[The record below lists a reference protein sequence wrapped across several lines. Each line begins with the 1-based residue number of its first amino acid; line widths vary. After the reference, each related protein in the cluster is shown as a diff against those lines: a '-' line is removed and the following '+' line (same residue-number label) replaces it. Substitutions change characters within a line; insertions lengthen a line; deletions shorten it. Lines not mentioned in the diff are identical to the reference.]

1 MKVSLVRCTD
11 DPEGMIAEAARISH
25 MASGEGKEDDK
36 DLIRRLRDWG
46 HWSPFEFASA
56 TFFIEGVSRSC
67 LAQITRH
74 RLGSF
79 MVRSMRYVKQEADEV
94 VVPETVEKADMKGAF
109 QDQVTSNYETYQEML
124 DAGVPKEDARFILPI
139 GSKTSL
145 YFKTN
150 FREYR
155 HIIDIRKTEE
165 AQWEI
170 RELAKEFLAQLSEL
184 APSVFEDQLG

>member
-1 MKVSLVRCTD
+1 MKVELLRYTE
-11 DPEGMIAEAARISH
+11 DPEEMIARAARISH
-25 MASGEGKEDDK
+25 MASGEGIEEDR

-46 HWSPFEFASA
+46 HWSPFEFADA
-56 TFFIEGVSRSC
+56 TFYIEGVSRSC

-79 MVRSMRYVKQEADEV
+79 MVRSMRYVKQHPDEV
-94 VVPETVEKADMKGAF
+94 VVPDSVKEAGYSDEYRE
-109 QDQVTSNYETYQEML
+109 QVKSNYESYQEMI

-150 FREYR
+150 FREFR
-155 HIIDIRKTEE
+155 HIIDIRDTEE

-170 RELAKEFLAQLSEL
+170 RELAEEFLAQLSEI
-184 APSVFEDQLG
+184 APSVFEDQK